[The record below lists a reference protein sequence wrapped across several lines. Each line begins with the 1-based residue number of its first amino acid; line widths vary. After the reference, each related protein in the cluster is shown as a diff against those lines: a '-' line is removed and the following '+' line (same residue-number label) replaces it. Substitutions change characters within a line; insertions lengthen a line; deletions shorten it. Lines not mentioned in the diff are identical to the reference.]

1 MTQASVQ
8 QATHEDLLY
17 GMVAGPVLQSAFI
30 KELELLNPLNTGI
43 DIK

>member
-17 GMVAGPVLQSAFI
+17 GMVAGPAPSIAKGICKGTGTGTF
-30 KELELLNPLNTGI
+30 KNP
-43 DIK
+43 